1 MEKMLE
7 IIETKCNINLAIGS
21 PLKQNS
27 QRHSNA
33 NNFLKVFLDKGCIR
47 LYITGAS
54 CYDYT

>member
-7 IIETKCNINLAIGS
+7 IIETKSNANLACGS
-21 PLKQNS
+21 SLKQNS
-27 QRHSNA
+27 QSQHNV